1 MSAECKVRS
10 VNQTLL
16 RSLLL
21 CNLQFALCTRHFALC
36 CGFTTRPSAPVE
48 FRARAIRWFLSLLL
62 LALSGCGKN
71 DSSLAEVRG
80 DVTFC
85 GQPAVAEI
93 SFELLNAA
101 GKAVGRASTATSD
114 ESGRFRLMLDE
125 SQPGAK
131 IGRNRVAIR
140 VQRMAPSREA
150 GEKSKSSRD
159 GVIGTLKATQVV
171 RDVQTG
177 GNQFHFR
184 LTY

>member
-1 MSAECKVRS
+1 MRLKVDA
-10 VNQTLL
+10 L
-16 RSLLL
+16 REVLF
-21 CNLQFALCTRHFALC
+21 C
-36 CGFTTRPSAPVE
+36 
-48 FRARAIRWFLSLLL
+48 LLL
-62 LALSGCGKN
+62 LALSGCGKK
-71 DSSLAEVRG
+71 DGSLAEVRG

-93 SFELLNAA
+93 SFELLNTA

-140 VQRMAPSREA
+140 VQRLAPSSEA
-150 GEKSKSSRD
+150 GEQSDASRD
-159 GVIGTLKATQVV
+159 GVIGTLKATQVI
-171 RDVQTG
+171 REVQTG
-177 GNQFHFR
+177 DNQFHFR